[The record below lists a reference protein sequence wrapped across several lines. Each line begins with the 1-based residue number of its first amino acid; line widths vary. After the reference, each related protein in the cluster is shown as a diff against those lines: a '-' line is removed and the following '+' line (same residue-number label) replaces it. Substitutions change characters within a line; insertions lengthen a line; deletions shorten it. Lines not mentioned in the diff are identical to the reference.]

1 MAIWRQLLGTS
12 CRARQHRLGASIGEN
27 VNSRLGLTWSC
38 LQTLQSKRCYG
49 NAYDGESVTLPSQ
62 AKVVIGGG
70 GVIGT
75 SIAYHLAK
83 KGWTDVVLLEQG
95 RLGCGTTWHSVG
107 LVTVGK
113 DDPNMMRLLKY
124 SRELYNEFE
133 NEEDGG
139 LGFKRVGSLEVAQ
152 SKDRMIALQKK
163 FALLNYIGEEAQ
175 LLLPKD
181 VKDKCPYIKYTDLQ
195 GALWLPNDGVV
206 TATDVVSTFSRKSKQ
221 LGVKVF
227 EGVPIQ
233 RVLTK
238 DDTVTGVETEFGTIN
253 CEYFV
258 NCGGQWARELGKKSS
273 PKVRVP
279 VHSCE
284 HYYIVTQPI
293 PNMDP
298 NLPVIRDPDG
308 NCYFREWNGG
318 LMAGGFEPPHH
329 GGKPVFHSGI
339 PPKFEF
345 QLLPEDWDQFQVLLD
360 GILNRM
366 PLINEAQVRQLVNG
380 PESFTPDQN
389 WIIGES
395 AEVYNYYVAAGMH
408 SRGIQGAGGVGRLIA
423 ERMID
428 GITNFTNLWDCDIQR
443 FVPHHSNRKFLRDR
457 VKETIALYHLKYSSN
472 SQFESGRNLRTS
484 AIHTELK
491 SYGAHFGE
499 TNAYERA
506 MWFTPNY
513 NEEIDEF
520 IDENT
525 MAKGTFG
532 KPGWFSAVKLEYQ
545 ACKERVCLVDMSSFT
560 KIEIKSKGP
569 EALEFLQYMCSNNI
583 NQEIGTVIHTAM
595 LNKHGGYENDCSIVP
610 LRDNTFFLIAPTS
623 QQTRCMFW
631 LQKHL
636 PKDGSVQVRDVT
648 SMYSGLN
655 LVGPHAQQLLSDV
668 TETSTLKHD
677 FKQMTCQVIDVGYA
691 SNIITMRLTHCG
703 EDGFV
708 MYIPSEYALHVYEM
722 LMKAGKDYGIRNA
735 GYLALRHLRIE
746 KLFAYWGTDLHPH
759 TTPLETGREF
769 RVAYNSKDFIGK
781 DALLKQ
787 KQHGISKKF
796 VQVQMENFDIDSPIW
811 PSGKEPIYRNGKVVG
826 LTTSSA
832 YGFTLGKFVCLGY
845 IHHSDESGNPVNTT
859 RIQEYI
865 KERGA
870 QYEIDVGGTLY
881 PVTVHTHT
889 PKMAYTASYKPTFIP
904 VPSSV

>member
-1 MAIWRQLLGTS
+1 CTGT
-12 CRARQHRLGASIGEN
+12 
-27 VNSRLGLTWSC
+27 
-38 LQTLQSKRCYG
+38 SKRCYG

-163 FALLNYIGEEAQ
+163 FALLKVPSGCRMMV
-175 LLLPKD
+175 LLQPQMLCLHFPGKANS
-181 VKDKCPYIKYTDLQ
+181 L
-195 GALWLPNDGVV
+195 
-206 TATDVVSTFSRKSKQ
+206 
-221 LGVKVF
+221 VF

-258 NCGGQWARELGKKSS
+258 NCGG
-273 PKVRVP
+273 
-279 VHSCE
+279 
-284 HYYIVTQPI
+284 QPI

-513 NEEIDEF
+513 NE
-520 IDENT
+520 
-525 MAKGTFG
+525 
-532 KPGWFSAVKLEYQ
+532 VKLEYQ

-677 FKQMTCQVIDVGYA
+677 FKQMTCQ
-691 SNIITMRLTHCG
+691 
-703 EDGFV
+703 
-708 MYIPSEYALHVYEM
+708 YALHVYEM

-889 PKMAYTASYKPTFIP
+889 PKMAYTASYKPTSFKHDHVNKITKP
-904 VPSSV
+904 K